1 MKRKLVYKRLL
12 TFVIAVMM
20 LVTSVPVSLFA
31 ETGAG
36 GAQDDSKFLADDYS
50 ITYNDK
56 IIRKADYINKVDNL
70 PIESIK
76 SNDAETLVKYPAQP
90 DRYTVRADFKV
101 ERGDDYVISYQP
113 YIATVGAAAS
123 DEEKAKVNKELK
135 FPEFDGYT
143 SATKKTTVDYNF
155 VKKKAENGKEIPDP
169 DLGTEKKGP
178 YEAIYKPV
186 DGSVLVKHVFQK
198 FDDPEV
204 YKEKPGDPE
213 GYFRET
219 TQTGLT
225 GTSLKIQPL
234 PDHEIEGYV
243 PESNDIK
250 TQVPENPKGFV
261 VEFRYNRA
269 SYDLVYDTD
278 GGTPIPSRR
287 VYYKQVIP
295 KLNKNE
301 IPSKDGCEFI
311 GWKASHDIE
320 DTNGNKFKAGEIIK
334 NATDR
339 PIENLDANLLVP
351 ALKAKNNN
359 RSAEKLI
366 FTAVWKDKEKADYAV
381 QFWVEKADHD
391 DNATIAQKYD
401 YMGTRVYKDADTG
414 KRPDLAAE
422 PVNGLKFP
430 DLDQARLNKI
440 WANARFNRKKDLYLN
455 KFFVYN
461 KALTDKE
468 NADSKNVNLVKAV
481 NANGK
486 TVYNIYYDRQVYELY
501 FTKSNEQPE
510 ENTFYPEIYGYDPAK
525 GESVMLGGPGNP
537 YHYKARFNEM
547 MYKWPNDAKQTKGFT
562 PGYQSFGW
570 GPNYTTPNWPEHL
583 DTPPY
588 RLNAD
593 EFLDMENYDN
603 WGGYTKNIDKGDG
616 TSINLNPTDFT
627 ALSFGI
633 KQDKPSIPHHMDFW
647 MDGFKDKETIIRY
660 DLVRTKADTGSLEY
674 KHKYPKVLGFTPS
687 GYNPK
692 EAWPSI
698 REDQQEDGR
707 VDEDRIDELN
717 DERDGITLNTS
728 GTYYNN
734 YGTKLPI
741 GQLDFIPV
749 FFSDAD
755 EYGDPKEDD
764 EGEVI
769 VPVFK
774 ENGYL
779 QFHYKRNKYPLRFN
793 YDPSITRDDSYFSS
807 TNKLDTFYEFPLKV
821 LSPDLVDN
829 KIPQAKREYFKDNP
843 ANLLD
848 NPNNLYKLG
857 LYDLLEVDKNKLDKL
872 SDANKEEY
880 KKGTLDKAIYDSILL
895 KVKEKIKL
903 KNEASGK
910 EEEKEIETYKVKRPE
925 GLSPQMEFKG
935 WALDPA
941 GTKLIWENSH
951 EKMPSHPA
959 NLFAKW
965 AEPDYKWKITF
976 DPNGGKMPDLNAKDI
991 VSKQKTIKE
1000 GDIGFEREVTY
1011 PLAGYKNE
1019 DGTEIE
1025 ATVDGKKIFTVIQ
1038 RQKLVPPEIPI
1049 RKGYEFMGWELVRY
1063 EKDDDGNLKLDS
1075 NNKPIEDKSY
1085 RNDFKVPELYS
1096 FDNDVVSDLYLR
1108 AIWNKNDLID
1118 IKAYHHFL
1126 DKDYKEVSRQEQVL
1140 QNRRVGSYVGAVGS
1154 RQNAERILVPKDEW
1168 KDLEEK
1174 NETNTDIDTDG
1185 SMTYRDYTRFDPVNP
1200 RVNSYYQQI
1209 IVKPEKIQDP
1219 AHPDDP
1225 TQLIDNPEVKYNV
1238 FHYYYRPFRHREYK
1252 VNYLDVRAK
1261 DSIETILKINNLE
1274 EEIKKL
1280 DEQIKRTRSANE
1292 KQKLTKAK
1300 NAKNDELTE
1309 LNKKKPSL
1317 SLETIIKEHTIIDKE
1332 TVINGNRDFDARNY
1346 RHIPGWVLAD
1356 GEKPQQQL
1364 FFDINEETNELLGIN
1379 GTGSDE
1385 IYFFYKDVRVIEVP
1399 GDKEPP
1405 TGYVRVTF
1413 KADKGGSFGKD
1424 DKGNDIK
1431 ELHYDVIKG
1440 FRSDNLLVPQVL
1452 KNGEEK
1458 DSKKY
1463 YITPD
1468 NGKNFV
1474 EWTDSKLLNSDTI
1487 LEKNYSFTAKF
1498 DWSGLSSSGLVT
1510 TESFKDPNNTWT
1522 NNFAPS
1528 IAKLKEK
1535 LVWKVKEEEKS
1546 LPEGT
1551 EIKFFNE
1558 AGDELT
1564 SDEDVFN
1571 LLEEKKAADKKEL
1584 FYTVNITAKVNFKD
1598 KKDTQELNIPI
1609 KVYKNVYEALNKDGD
1624 KPLFLTEAE
1633 KDDLK
1638 DVTGNYV
1645 KVIVAPT
1652 GDMAAKD
1659 NKIYYVNPKAWV
1671 EIPEV
1676 KADGS
1681 STFINWTADKSKQ
1694 NEDSKANGKF
1704 DFAKR
1709 HKFTEDTIISPRF
1722 SQIGELVV
1730 HESYKEG
1737 NNWVND
1743 FITDELTEAKLKAAV
1758 HVKDA
1763 KGNIIALGDGDTVT
1777 IVDDEGNR
1785 YADDAALKD
1794 ALYKKLLEKDD
1805 GKVSRTEYIKVKVT
1819 FENRQVQTLTVPVKV
1834 IKNIYEAKTESGKPD
1849 YVPANY
1855 VKVTL
1860 DPTTKAKNPQKYFYY
1875 VNPAAK
1881 VQIPGKDPEGVK
1893 EDFTGW
1899 TMKADSAPADEVG
1912 TAYKLEDR
1920 YQFAEDST
1928 ITAQYGQ
1935 GKVKI
1940 KYVDENKNDID
1951 PKYHIDGEDYP
1962 KEKIGKLGDNVP
1974 DPYFDTR
1981 TQTAAKAAAPKFK
1994 GYIISSVQLSNK
2006 PANYTDPAT
2015 ATITYQYYKKVTAD
2029 TPSNLNPYF
2038 PVIFDA
2044 NTGEF
2049 GSVPKDKKTVYVYFD
2064 GENATVE
2071 KVTFKEVREEVEEK
2085 YGKPSKA
2092 NENFIEWQDKA
2103 KSGSAV
2109 ADDYEIQFKGWDSQ
2123 TYEAI
2128 VETIYAAYGK
2138 ASALVKYLDLDGKPI
2153 ADEFK
2158 IDGVDYPTEKDGTA
2172 DEAIKSDVFT
2182 KDTAPKFI
2190 GYKFNRIELNPKDG
2204 KYSLND
2210 KATIKIYYEKDP
2222 DVIPSTGNEKPE
2234 GYVEVK
2240 FVPTD
2245 TAKDSTEKIF
2255 YVNPKKDVTIP
2266 IADPVAKA
2274 TFTFNEWKMGAN
2286 AEGAVYNPKTA
2297 KKFTE
2302 ATTITAT
2309 YTSSEN
2315 IIPYDPS
2322 ETDPMTRPDGYVRV
2336 TFAADTGLKL
2346 TEQKAYY
2353 VKKNAGIKLGNN
2365 ELAKPKYDVET
2376 GYKFDKW
2383 DKEDT
2388 LEITTDD
2395 IVVTAKATV
2404 LPDYDTTEHTGYVK
2418 VTFKA
2423 GENGT
2428 VTEKTYFVNPNKY
2441 VHLTPPGDAKGKTGY
2456 EFNNWSS
2463 NKHSGDFSLANHI
2476 KFEEDTIITANFNQ
2490 KGSVV
2495 PIEGPETK
2503 KPAGYVKVTFEIEGT
2518 GGIILNDQV
2527 TSYYVDPEREVN
2539 LRAPITASFIG
2550 YDFDKWYTKN
2560 GNPQVKSEIFPA
2572 NANKYEKDTT
2582 IYGSFKILEGIIP
2595 RTNNAGV
2602 DNEKPYGYVT
2612 VTFLKG
2618 EHGNK
2623 IGGETVYYVNP
2634 QANPKKKLSE
2644 ITDTNDTRKPTV
2656 TPDTGY
2662 VFKGWDTAD
2671 TEITMDMIIT
2681 ATYDELPHAVEKTNQ
2696 NPNKPDPKYVTV
2708 TFRAEDGAK
2717 GTIKEKVYFVN
2728 PEKYVKLTPPSG
2740 SDIKPDAG
2748 FEFSAWSMDV
2758 SNYTIYEQDTVITG
2772 SFRPQ
2777 QTVYP
2782 KINDSD
2788 TPPTSDFVTVKF
2800 VLEKVEGKDA
2810 ATIRENEVVTYF
2822 VKKETLVT
2830 LDPPSMDIKTGYK
2843 FENWTTDATKPNKY
2857 TRDTTIIGKFS
2868 KHDDIISAKN
2878 PDGTV
2883 NAKPEGYVIVN
2894 FLKGDHGIL
2903 DGQTTYYV
2911 NPDANKTLGQLQAPK
2926 VDPSHAYK
2934 FNKWDEENDTPIR
2947 TNLEVTAIYEK
2958 QADIIP
2964 QSEEQKTAPEGYV
2977 VVIFQTDNNGKLEGN
2992 KDQLVYFVNPLEN
3005 IKLVD
3010 DANQTGLKV
3019 PATSPNKNYEFDT
3032 WFDKIDYE
3040 NPITV
3045 GRVYVAKFKT
3055 KEVTLSYEANDA
3067 DDSTLIPGS
3076 VTVPYNTKVRLANQG
3091 NLTKKDAKFV
3101 GWKIGDSTYQVGAE
3115 VTLIANT
3122 VAVAQWE
3129 NDDKIIEYNPVDN
3142 PTTRPDDTYA
3152 RVTFAADDGL
3162 KLTEQKAYYVKK
3174 GTTLADIKNKNEY
3187 GYPSVSPQTGYK
3199 FEDNWD
3205 QDDSKAINS
3214 DIVVTAKSTPLPD
3227 SDTIKHPNY
3236 VEVKFVAG
3244 QNGKLVEDDVDINE
3258 KIYYVNPNKYVTL
3271 TPPTATA
3278 STGYEFGGWD
3288 KDATRPTVYTE
3299 KETII
3304 TASFN
3309 PLNAS
3314 IPDNKVEDTKKPAG
3328 YKTVTFVIDPAA
3340 GGKIVDG
3347 ETTTYY
3353 VDPSK
3358 EVALQAPKTLAE
3370 TGFEFEKWVIKP
3382 DGSTEK
3388 EIKPGK
3394 ENTYSND
3401 TTIYG
3406 KFKKLED
3413 IIPEKSGNTTN
3424 AKPDGYV
3431 KVTFISETNGKLKV
3445 GDKKVYY
3452 VNPKST
3458 TRLGDLN
3465 KPDVDP
3471 DIGWKWEEDSWN
3483 ILGVGAYN
3491 GSMSISED
3499 MIINAKYKALDPVVP
3514 RTTNDDSERP
3524 KGYREVTF
3532 KTTDKAGNVEK
3543 TIYINPNKAVK
3554 LDGFAPV
3561 VNPKTGYQ
3569 FAGWDRPVKEKVQ
3582 YEDRDVITAQFN
3594 KIGDVLPQE
3603 NTDGSDKP
3611 DGYITI
3617 TFVKGD
3623 HGELSGKTVY
3633 YVKPNIEVTV
3643 PAPKVTAETG
3653 FKFTSWDKE
3662 LTQTFTSDTSITA
3675 KYEAIAD
3682 VLPQEN
3688 TDGSD
3693 KPDGYIT
3700 ITFVKG
3706 DHGELSGKTVYYVKP
3721 NIPVTVQEPTVKADL
3736 GYKFD
3741 KWDTPLQNI
3750 FRNDTTITAKYEA
3763 IADVLPQ
3770 KDPNGSDRP
3779 AGYVSVKFNPTNK
3792 AKDTNAKVY
3801 YVNPS
3806 KEVTIKEEPTGT
3818 KVKDANDVSYEYTFT
3833 GWTVTRGTINSWTG
3847 PEVSDTFIQD
3857 TEITAKYSV
3866 TRGNIMPLPLA
3877 KDNAVTA
3884 INVTPDAK
3892 DLIKNPGD
3900 LPQGTTFDYTPD
3912 GQPKVDETGNVTATV
3927 EVKYPN
3933 GKSTKVTVPLTVV
3946 DNVVEQFGNDKPLVP
3961 ETYVEVIVDTTD
3973 NATENTRY
3981 KKTFWVKPEVE
3992 VTIPAQVPTGKEITE
4007 NGVRK
4012 INNFT
4017 KWLSDN
4023 NKEYT
4028 GTIRDIFSR
4037 TVNTTTITAQYEFNK
4052 NIDPKGNNGMYLPQ
4066 NSTPN
4071 AKDFI
4076 KNVYNDSDPNNK
4088 DNLPP
4093 GTKFEFAHGNP
4104 DTSKEGSGK
4113 ITSINVIYPN
4123 GEVKNVNVSY
4133 NVSGDVVEQKP
4144 GEAKPG
4150 YVPDDFIKVIVTTE
4164 ETVEK
4169 VSDPADPTPSVP
4181 STEEVERA
4189 TVDTRFTKTFWV
4201 KPDIEVTIPVKGS
4214 AIKGLIDDTDH
4225 RQWIFDHW
4233 QETGYNT
4240 RYGIDDIRGI
4250 FSERMQNVPIYIE
4263 AKYRKDDV
4271 PVPSADY
4278 VVTEVGVYP
4287 SEQQYRGVITAP
4299 EDKPIDKIE
4308 VLNRPDVSK
4317 PGISEA
4323 TIKVTYTDG
4332 TQAEVVVM
4340 VYVKEKYEPRPSEP
4354 QIIYRDRIIE
4364 REKIRYVEVDKSAKY
4379 LEVAYMQGNEGKFMP
4394 YKSLS
4399 RAEAAQILANALVAD
4414 GYDYIDIDPSAY
4426 YSDVDSNAWYK
4437 KAVSIVTQAGVFEGF
4452 EGKFMPNRPITQ
4464 GEWIA
4469 TLTRFQM
4476 QGSMKGNAM
4485 RVKDDHWAK
4494 AEVQSAYAVGWLK
4507 IYTDGTMPFD
4517 VDKAITREEVAAVTN
4532 RAFNRVRD
4540 FGYESLNDD
4549 HMYNFKDIDR
4559 NMWSYFD
4566 ILCAT
4571 NTSVHNNNSY
4581 LSHEIDY
4588 RKYTADY
4595 HYEDLTRDHFQRVL
4609 RQNHN

>member
-1 MKRKLVYKRLL
+1 MKRRLIFKRLL
-12 TFVIAVMM
+12 TLVLVVMM
-20 LVTSVPVSLFA
+20 LVTTVPVSLFA
-31 ETGAG
+31 EPGAG
-36 GAQDDSKFLADDYS
+36 GTQDDSKFLADDYS

-70 PIESIK
+70 PIEPVK
-76 SNDAETLVKYPAQP
+76 TKNAETLITNPAQP

-123 DEEKAKVNKELK
+123 DEEKAKVDKELK

-295 KLNKNE
+295 KLSKNE

-320 DTNGNKFKAGEIIK
+320 DTNGNKFKAGDTIK
-334 NATDR
+334 DATDK
-339 PIENLDANLLVP
+339 PIKNLDANLLVP

-486 TVYNIYYDRQVYELY
+486 TVYNIYYDRQVYDLY
-501 FTKSNEQPE
+501 FTKSNAQPE

-570 GPNYTTPNWPEHL
+570 GPNYVEANWPVHL

-593 EFLDMENYDN
+593 QFLDMANYTT

-616 TSINLNPTDFT
+616 TTMDLDKFDFT
-627 ALSFGI
+627 TLSFGI

-660 DLVRTKADTGSLEY
+660 DLVRTKADTGSLKYE
-674 KHKYPKVLGFTPS
+674 HKYPKVLGFTPY

-976 DPNGGKMPDLNAKDI
+976 DPNGGKMPDLKTQDI

-1468 NGKNFV
+1468 NVKNFV

-1510 TESFKDPNNTWT
+1510 TESFKDPDNIWT

-1535 LVWKVKEEEKS
+1535 LVWKVKEEEKP

-1558 AGDELT
+1558 TGEELT

-1571 LLEEKKAADKKEL
+1571 LLEEKKAADKEEL
-1584 FYTVNITAKVNFKD
+1584 FYTVNITAKVKFKD

-1652 GDMAAKD
+1652 GDMADKN
-1659 NKIYYVNPKAWV
+1659 NKVYYVNPKAWV

-1763 KGNIIALGDGDTVT
+1763 KGNIIALGDDDKVT
-1777 IVDDEGNR
+1777 IVDGEGNP
-1785 YADDAALKD
+1785 YTDDAALKD
-1794 ALYKKLLEKDD
+1794 DLYKKLKENND
-1805 GKVSRTEYIKVKVT
+1805 GKVSRTENIKVKVT

-1834 IKNIYEAKTESGKPD
+1834 IKNIYEAKTESGRPN
-1849 YVPANY
+1849 YVPDGY

-1860 DPTTKAKNPQKYFYY
+1860 DPTTKAKDPQKYFYY
-1875 VNPAAK
+1875 VNPNAK
-1881 VQIPGKDPEGVK
+1881 VQIPGKDPVGVK
-1893 EDFTGW
+1893 EAFTGW
-1899 TMKADSAPADEVG
+1899 TMKADSAPADVVG

-1920 YQFAEDST
+1920 HQFTEDST

-1940 KYVDENKNDID
+1940 IYVDENKKEID

-1962 KEKIGKLGDNVP
+1962 EEKLGKLGAYVP
-1974 DPYFDTR
+1974 DPAHN
-1981 TQTAAKAAAPKFK
+1981 QTAEKAAAPKFK
-1994 GYIISSVQLSNK
+1994 GYIISSVTLNTK

-2015 ATITYQYYKKVTAD
+2015 ATITYQYNKKVTTDDKSTSLAH
-2029 TPSNLNPYF
+2029 F
-2038 PVIFDA
+2038 PVVFDA
-2044 NTGEF
+2044 NTGTF
-2049 GSVPKDKKTVYVYFD
+2049 ADGKTKVTVYVYCD
-2064 GENATVE
+2064 GSGKTPEPVNFE
-2071 KVTFKEVREEVEEK
+2071 EVRQAIEEK

-2092 NENFIEWQDKA
+2092 NENFIEWQNA
-2103 KSGSAV
+2103 ATNGSRVDEAYV
-2109 ADDYEIQFKGWDSQ
+2109 IKLKNSNNWDDAEVF
-2123 TYEAI
+2123 
-2128 VETIYAAYGK
+2128 YAHYGK
-2138 ASALVKYLDLDGKPI
+2138 ASALIKYLDLDGKPI

-2210 KATIKIYYEKDP
+2210 KATIKIYYEKDS

-2240 FVPTD
+2240 FVPTNNAKD
-2245 TAKDSTEKIF
+2245 TAEKTF
-2255 YVNPKKDVTIP
+2255 YVNPKKDVIIP
-2266 IADPVAKA
+2266 IANPVAKA
-2274 TFTFNEWKMGAN
+2274 TFTFKEWKMGAN
-2286 AEGAVYNPKTA
+2286 TDGDAYNPKTPH
-2297 KKFTE
+2297 KFTDP
-2302 ATTITAT
+2302 TTVITAT

-2322 ETDPMTRPDGYVRV
+2322 ETDPMTRPEGYVRV
-2336 TFAADTGLKL
+2336 SFAADNGLTL
-2346 TEQKAYY
+2346 TNVKHYY
-2353 VKKNAGIKLGNN
+2353 VKANKGITLADP
-2365 ELAKPKYDVET
+2365 ELAKPTVTAET
-2376 GYKFDKW
+2376 GYKFDNKW
-2383 DKEDT
+2383 DKEDSFVIADQDV
-2388 LEITTDD
+2388 L
-2395 IVVTAKATV
+2395 VNAKAIE
-2404 LPDYDTTEHTGYVK
+2404 LPDYVEKTNENPNKPDDKYVT

-2428 VTEKTYFVNPNKY
+2428 ATEKTYFVNPNKY
-2441 VHLTPPGDAKGKTGY
+2441 VHLTPPGDAKGNTGY

-2463 NKHSGDFSLANHI
+2463 NKHSGEFSLANHI
-2476 KFEEDTIITANFNQ
+2476 KFDEDTIITANFNQ

-2495 PIEGPETK
+2495 PIEGLETK
-2503 KPAGYVKVTFEIEGT
+2503 RPEGYVKVTFEIEGT

-2550 YDFDKWYTKN
+2550 YDFDKWYTKD
-2560 GNPQVKSEIFPA
+2560 GDPQVKSEIFPA
-2572 NANKYEKDTT
+2572 NGNKYKKDTT

-2623 IGGETVYYVNP
+2623 ISGETVYYVNP
-2634 QANPKKKLSE
+2634 EANPKKRLSE
-2644 ITDTNDTRKPTV
+2644 ITDTNDARKPTV

-2696 NPNKPDPKYVTV
+2696 NPNRPDPKYVTV

-2740 SDIKPDAG
+2740 SDIKPNAG

-2777 QTVYP
+2777 KTVYP
-2782 KINDSD
+2782 KINDTD
-2788 TPPTSDFVTVKF
+2788 KPPTNDFVTVKF
-2800 VLEKVEGKDA
+2800 VLEKVEGEDA
-2810 ATIRENEVVTYF
+2810 ATIRGNEVVTYF
-2822 VKKETLVT
+2822 VKKDTLVT

-2857 TRDTTIIGKFS
+2857 TGDTTIIGRFS

-2911 NPDANKTLGQLQAPK
+2911 NPDANKTLGQLKSPK

-2934 FNKWDEENDTPIR
+2934 FKEWNKTDETLIKTD
-2947 TNLEVTAIYEK
+2947 LEVTAIYEK

-3067 DDSTLIPGS
+3067 DDSTLIPDS

-3091 NLTKKDAKFV
+3091 NLKKMDAKFV
-3101 GWKIGDSTYQVGAE
+3101 GWKIGDSTYQVGTE
-3115 VTLIANT
+3115 VTLIADT
-3122 VAVAQWE
+3122 EAVAQWE
-3129 NDDKIIEYNPVDN
+3129 DDKKIIEYNPVDN
-3142 PTTRPDDTYA
+3142 PTTRPDDTYV
-3152 RVTFAADDGL
+3152 RVTFATDDGL

-3174 GTTLADIKNKNEY
+3174 GTKLADIKNDNNY
-3187 GYPSVSPQTGYK
+3187 GYPSVSPKTGYK
-3199 FEDNWD
+3199 FDNWD
-3205 QDDSKAINS
+3205 EGNTIEINS
-3214 DIVVTAKSTPLPD
+3214 DTIVTAKSTKL
-3227 SDTIKHPNY
+3227 DTVIPEKNEHGIANDKPEGY
-3236 VEVKFVAG
+3236 KEVVFVVKAEDAAKGSLDGVTKF
-3244 QNGKLVEDDVDINE
+3244 
-3258 KIYYVNPNKYVTL
+3258 YVNPNEYVTIN
-3271 TPPTATA
+3271 PPTTKAN
-3278 STGYEFGGWD
+3278 TGFEFGAWD
-3288 KDATRPTVYTE
+3288 KDTRIPTVYTDD
-3299 KETII
+3299 ETLIEG
-3304 TASFN
+3304 SFN
-3309 PLNAS
+3309 GLKDV
-3314 IPDNKVEDTKKPAG
+3314 IPKTKTDESEKPDG
-3328 YKTVTFVIDPAA
+3328 YKTVTFVIEGQ
-3340 GGKIVDG
+3340 GGSIVDG
-3347 ETTTYY
+3347 EVTVYF
-3353 VDPSK
+3353 VNPEK
-3358 EVALQAPKTLAE
+3358 EVKINPPQTLAE
-3370 TGFEFEKWVIKP
+3370 TGYEFDKWDK
-3382 DGSTEK
+3382 
-3388 EIKPGK
+3388 
-3394 ENTYSND
+3394 D
-3401 TTIYG
+3401 TVTVAKKYDADLTVKG
-3406 KFKKLED
+3406 NFKKLDD
-3413 IIPEKSGNTTN
+3413 IVDGSKP
-3424 AKPDGYV
+3424 KPDGYV
-3431 KVTFISETNGKLKV
+3431 KVTFISETNGRLRD

-3452 VNPKST
+3452 VNPSSKT
-3458 TRLGDLN
+3458 LGDLT
-3465 KPDVDP
+3465 KPDLIP
-3471 DIGWKWEEDSWN
+3471 DIGFEKDSWD
-3483 ILGVGAYN
+3483 ILGVGAYD
-3491 GSMSISED
+3491 GRMSISED
-3499 MIINAKYKALDPVVP
+3499 MIINAKYKPLEDVVP
-3514 RTTNDDSERP
+3514 KTTNDDSERP
-3524 KGYREVTF
+3524 TGYIEVTF

-3543 TIYINPNKAVK
+3543 TIYINPNKALK
-3554 LDGFAPV
+3554 LEGQAPE
-3561 VNPKTGYQ
+3561 VNPMTGYQ
-3569 FAGWDRPVKEKVQ
+3569 FAGWSRPVKEKVQ
-3582 YEDRDVITAQFN
+3582 YNGGDVITAQFNKIGDVLPQENTDGSDKPTGYLTVTFDKGVYGKELTGKTVYYVKPNIEVTVPAPKVTAETGYKFTSWNKELTQTFKSDTSITAQFN

-3623 HGELSGKTVY
+3623 HGELSGQTVQ
-3633 YVKPNIEVTV
+3633 YVKPNTLVTV
-3643 PAPKVTAETG
+3643 P
-3653 FKFTSWDKE
+3653 
-3662 LTQTFTSDTSITA
+3662 Q
-3675 KYEAIAD
+3675 
-3682 VLPQEN
+3682 
-3688 TDGSD
+3688 
-3693 KPDGYIT
+3693 
-3700 ITFVKG
+3700 
-3706 DHGELSGKTVYYVKP
+3706 
-3721 NIPVTVQEPTVKADL
+3721 PTVTADL

-3750 FRNDTTITAKYEA
+3750 FTNNTTITAIYDT
-3763 IADVLPQ
+3763 IPDVLPQ
-3770 KDPNGSDRP
+3770 KDPDGSEQP
-3779 AGYVSVKFNPTNK
+3779 VGYVRVKFIPTDK
-3792 AKDTNAKVY
+3792 ATDKTEKVY

-3806 KEVTIKEEPTGT
+3806 KEVTITEKPTGT
-3818 KVKDANDVSYEYTFT
+3818 KVTDANDVSYDYTFT
-3833 GWTVTRGTINSWTG
+3833 GWTVTRGTINSWPG
-3847 PEVSDTFIQD
+3847 PSVSDKFIQD
-3857 TEITAKYSV
+3857 TVITAKYSV
-3866 TRGNIMPLPLA
+3866 TIGNIMPLPLA

-3884 INVTPDAK
+3884 KRVVPKAE
-3892 DLIKNPGD
+3892 DLIKNIPGTTTNP
-3900 LPQGTTFDYTPD
+3900 LPNGTTFKYTDDGTPD
-3912 GQPKVDETGNVTATV
+3912 VNNPGKTTAKV

-3933 GKSTKVTVPLTVV
+3933 GKTSIVEVPITVV
-3946 DNVVEQFGNDKPLVP
+3946 DYVVEQFGNDKPLVP

-4012 INNFT
+4012 TNNFT

-4028 GTIRDIFSR
+4028 GTIRDKFSR
-4037 TVNTTTITAQYEFNK
+4037 TVEITKITAQYEFNK

-4066 NSTPN
+4066 NSTPS

-4076 KNVYNDSDPNNK
+4076 KNVYNDSEPNNK
-4088 DNLPP
+4088 VNLPP
-4093 GTKFEFAHGNP
+4093 GTRFEFAHGNP
-4104 DTSKEGSGK
+4104 DTSEEGKGK
-4113 ITSINVIYPN
+4113 TTTIKVTYPN
-4123 GEVKNVNVSY
+4123 GEVKEVNVSY
-4133 NVSGDVVEQKP
+4133 NVSGDVVEQRP
-4144 GEAKPG
+4144 GEAKPD
-4150 YVPDDFIKVIVTTE
+4150 YVPNDYIQVIVTTK

-4169 VSDPADPTPSVP
+4169 VSDPADPMPPVP

-4189 TVDTRFTKTFWV
+4189 TEETRFTKTFWV
-4201 KPDIEVTIPVKGS
+4201 KPNVEVTLDVNGS
-4214 AIKGLIDDTDH
+4214 TIEGIIDDTDH

-4233 QETGYNT
+4233 QETGYDT
-4240 RYGIDDIRGI
+4240 RYGSDDIRGI

-4287 SEQQYRGVITAP
+4287 SEQQYRDVITAP
-4299 EDKPIDKIE
+4299 DNKVINSIE
-4308 VLNRPDVSK
+4308 VIDRPDVSK
-4317 PGISEA
+4317 PGLTKA
-4323 TIKVTYTDG
+4323 KIKVTYTDG

-4340 VYVKEKYEPRPSEP
+4340 VYVKERYEPSPSEP

-4426 YSDVDSNAWYK
+4426 YSDIDSNAWYK

-4452 EGKFMPNRPITQ
+4452 EGKFMPDRPITQ

-4485 RVKDDHWAK
+4485 RVKEDHWAK